1 MNQTFDFKRLNVKK
15 ILGIITAF
23 IFLSQSSFAL
33 NIREGGVSGGSQLI
47 GGVFNSQKNF
57 FETGLRCIEV
67 NEEDDIKI
75 IHNEAASVLT
85 TSSIDY
91 DSLVKEVQYGISV
104 GGSMDFGDNVG
115 LSTKFL
121 NASKETSTSIVF
133 VYRTILKTGQEV
145 LKGPYKLTSDAI
157 LAGQEGEEA
166 FQKYCGDQFVFQLH
180 KGAKAFVSV
189 KIDLGSEQKKREIS
203 GEIKVEAIDLANI
216 SATLKKI
223 NEKFGS
229 NGSVTISA
237 YQEGGFAARINSI
250 FGSGNGIANCN
261 ASDFVKCEIALRD
274 IVQYFA
280 NDFPSQFDHYYRDNS
295 GSGVIIL
302 PPSARTLFY
311 TTQSYCKLAK
321 HDRPDF
327 LNCKEP
333 NFQVYLEKME
343 DLKKLFLD
351 ELEKLN
357 DPRIRERMLPEDKQ
371 NFLEN
376 YQFKMYSNLAAL
388 DEAKVECQKDPWS
401 CEGIF
406 SRIEKDLYPLQPGVF
421 DHLVVEDRVKI
432 CITTGKTSSLSAIE
446 IRLKKGSQILGGFK
460 LFSAPEIDKQQCFY
474 FNEPIIPQGFN
485 NVEIRVQSTGL
496 ENNRCR
502 RRSDKKFWSYYD
514 WELLEME
521 ITHLASGYKVNLA
534 GDHFVNSNGC
544 QAKGDIYSFGKWKT
558 IFHK

>member
-1 MNQTFDFKRLNVKK
+1 MKK
-15 ILGIITAF
+15 IIGIILIVLT
-23 IFLSQSSFAL
+23 QSSLAL

-47 GGVFNSQKNF
+47 GGVFNSKKNF

-67 NEEDDIKI
+67 DEENDIKV

-85 TSSIDY
+85 TSTIDY
-91 DSLVKEVQYGISV
+91 DSLVREVQYGISV

-121 NASKETSTSIVF
+121 NASKETNTSIVF
-133 VYRTILKTGQEV
+133 VYRTVLKTGQEV

-157 LAGQEGEEA
+157 LVGQEGEEA
-166 FQKYCGDQFVFQLH
+166 FKKYCGDQFVFQLH

-189 KIDLGSEQKKREIS
+189 KIELGSEQRKKEIS

-311 TTQSYCKLAK
+311 TTQSYCKLAN
-321 HDRPDF
+321 HDRPSF
-327 LNCKEP
+327 LNCSEP
-333 NFQVYLEKME
+333 NIQPFLEKVFE
-343 DLKKLFLD
+343 LKKIFSA
-351 ELEKLN
+351 EIEKLN
-357 DPRIRERMLPEDKQ
+357 DPRIRNRLLPEDKQ
-371 NFLEN
+371 NLLDN
-376 YQFKMYSNLAAL
+376 YQFKMQSNLNSL
-388 DEAKVECQKDPWS
+388 DESNIECHKDPWS
-401 CEGIF
+401 CAEIF
-406 SRIEKDLYPLQPGVF
+406 ARIEKDLYPKSPELF
-421 DHLVVEDRVKI
+421 DYLIIEDRIKI
-432 CITTGKTSSLSAIE
+432 CLTSGKTSSYSALE
-446 IRLKKGSQILGGFK
+446 FRLKKGSQILGSFQ
-460 LFSAPEIDKQQCFY
+460 LFSAPEIDKTQCFF
-474 FNEPIIPQGFN
+474 FNNPQIPQSFD
-485 NVEIRVQSTGL
+485 NVEIRLQSMGIET
-496 ENNRCR
+496 NRCSS
-502 RRSDKKFWSYYD
+502 RSDKKFWSYYD
-514 WELLEME
+514 WELQGLEV
-521 ITHLASGYKVNLA
+521 THLASGYKVVFA
-534 GDHFVNSNGC
+534 GKHFKKSNGC
-544 QAKGDIYSFGKWKT
+544 KIPSESNSFGKWQT
-558 IFHK
+558 LLRE